1 MKIVLNDWED
11 VKDHVA
17 MLSPALLVEWNAG
30 LQAYL
35 RDRPGRKVTD
45 EVTLDLKLNTPD
57 VKGLAAQIVKSAEDQ
72 WAKAHFGHDVHP
84 EGYQGLPADIA
95 RPDSMPDAS
104 ALEKSEAVHADA
116 NAGGTFV
123 ADEPSPMSTVG
134 AALDAANSPER
145 DQDGAPYHTD
155 WHSSPAKLTDKGVW
169 RARRGRDAGAY
180 AEWLAQYAVEPS
192 EPAEA
197 EAEAE
202 AEPVATETHALPQ
215 DESVTEPEPT
225 AADPTLDANLDA
237 VLAQALE
244 IAGDQPDGH
253 IELLAACKAF
263 MTAHSHAA
271 FNDLKA
277 AVAPDGSPGGKSLQN
292 FSPAERRLM
301 QAALAVYP
309 KPE

>member
-1 MKIVLNDWED
+1 MKIVLNGWED
-11 VKDHVA
+11 VRDHVA
-17 MLSPALLVEWNAG
+17 LLSPALLVEWNVG
-30 LQAYL
+30 LRRQF
-35 RDRPGRKVTD
+35 DEMKV
-45 EVTLDLKLNTPD
+45 
-57 VKGLAAQIVKSAEDQ
+57 AQINPAAVDMVKDMIGRVHAAGAAPTAEDA
-72 WAKAHFGHDVHP
+72 WAAAHYGHDVHP

-95 RPDSMPDAS
+95 QPETP
-104 ALEKSEAVHADA
+104 EEQVEAT
-116 NAGGTFV
+116 G
-123 ADEPSPMSTVG
+123 VG
-134 AALDAANSPER
+134 ADTDGESGDECTVAVDA
-145 DQDGAPYHTD
+145 DGAPYHTD

-180 AEWLAQYAVEPS
+180 AEWLAQYAVEPA
-192 EPAEA
+192 EP
-197 EAEAE
+197 AE

-215 DESVTEPEPT
+215 DEPVKDLEPT
-225 AADPTLDANLDA
+225 AADPTLDVDLGTVMAE
-237 VLAQALE
+237 ALE

-292 FSPAERRLM
+292 FAPAERRLM
-301 QAALAVYP
+301 QAVLAVYP

>member
-1 MKIVLNDWED
+1 MKIVLNGWED

-17 MLSPALLVEWNAG
+17 LLSPALLVEWNVG
-30 LQAYL
+30 LRRQIDEL
-35 RDRPGRKVTD
+35 KV
-45 EVTLDLKLNTPD
+45 
-57 VKGLAAQIVKSAEDQ
+57 AQINPAAVDMVKDMIDRVHAGVDPAAPAKDQ
-72 WAKAHFGHDVHP
+72 WAEAHFGHDAHP

-95 RPDSMPDAS
+95 VPETP
-104 ALEKSEAVHADA
+104 EEQVEAT
-116 NAGGTFV
+116 G
-123 ADEPSPMSTVG
+123 VG
-134 AALDAANSPER
+134 ADTDGDSGDECTVAVDA
-145 DQDGAPYHTD
+145 DGAPYHTD

-180 AEWLAQYAVEPS
+180 AEWLTQYAVEPA
-192 EPAEA
+192 EP
-197 EAEAE
+197 AE

-215 DESVTEPEPT
+215 DEPTADPDPT
-225 AADPTLDANLDA
+225 AADPTLDVDLDA

-244 IAGDQPDGH
+244 IAGDQADGH